1 MPEASTS
8 ASATGTLADSPLGDL
23 LSWRSRPAD
32 IGASEQTQDLLQLLK
47 QLEALNRH
55 GQTASLPFPSVIY
68 TLLGNFGCFIY
79 AVKWQ
84 HHPANLLVQSVP
96 IDSVTSMAEM

>member
-8 ASATGTLADSPLGDL
+8 ASVSGMLADSPLADL
-23 LSWRSRPAD
+23 LSWRNRPAD

-55 GQTASLPFPSVIY
+55 ASFAQTNCLPFASLVCMFC
-68 TLLGNFGCFIY
+68 L
-79 AVKWQ
+79 
-84 HHPANLLVQSVP
+84 
-96 IDSVTSMAEM
+96 